1 MAEWKREIRKL
12 CKDFCIPTEIYA
24 KIIRQTENNK
34 REIPY
39 FYKGNQDE
47 YNYDTAYAHIK
58 PYILGL

>member
-1 MAEWKREIRKL
+1 MAEWKKEIRTL

-24 KIIRQTENNK
+24 RIIRQTENNI

-39 FYKGNQDE
+39 FYKGNQDA

-58 PYILGL
+58 PYILGM

>member
-1 MAEWKREIRKL
+1 MAEWKREIRTL

-24 KIIRQTENNK
+24 RIIRQTENNK
-34 REIPY
+34 REMPG